1 MVAVKAE
8 VKAEVQVEEM
18 EAERV
23 AEARVVAAKE
33 EATGVAGK
41 EVEEKV
47 ATRVMMMAEVRAA
60 AREAGGKVAEAK
72 VVEMEEI

>member
-1 MVAVKAE
+1 MKGE

-18 EAERV
+18 EAERM
-23 AEARVVAAKE
+23 AETRVVAAKG
-33 EATGVAGK
+33 EAGVAGK

-47 ATRVMMMAEVRAA
+47 VTRVEMMAEVRAA
-60 AREAGGKVAEAK
+60 AREAGGKVAEAT